1 MKTKQFIANTLAFTL
16 FGLFLMQPAMSQS
29 TDYSEMEEIQD
40 EIENLYIKTY
50 TIFEKHP
57 YISYEYIHSGDQID
71 AVTIQGLSD
80 EKAKKRLEVYLLDI
94 AELENEILNRSNRT
108 GVFYVTETEP
118 RPKDGLD
125 EFNQDL
131 RSKIDYPKINGAP
144 ENLEGTLFAKFVV
157 NDEGEIG
164 DVIFTSNF
172 EDKDN
177 IQVKMMKNQTEKA
190 IQSTSGDWV
199 PAKVGGI
206 PVAEWVVLPVQFTV
220 KEDYYDMMW

>member
-16 FGLFLMQPAMSQS
+16 FCFFLSQPAMSQS

-50 TIFEKHP
+50 TIFEKYPH
-57 YISYEYIHSGDQID
+57 ISYEYIHSGDHID
-71 AVTIQGLSD
+71 AVTIQGISD

-118 RPKDGLD
+118 RPKDGLE
-125 EFNQDL
+125 EFNKDL
-131 RSKIDYPKINGAP
+131 RSKIEYPEMNGAP
-144 ENLEGTLFAKFVV
+144 ENLEGILFAKFVV

-177 IQVKMMKNQTEKA
+177 IQVEMMKKQTEKA

-199 PAKVGGI
+199 PAKVAGI